1 MDQHVMKK
9 SDDQDVHK
17 GAIEGDRPTDEQM
30 GNPSGNG
37 VDENGMPDDP
47 IATAQD
53 KFGANE
59 DGTEGG

>member
-1 MDQHVMKK
+1 MVMKQ

-53 KFGANE
+53 KIGANE
-59 DGTEGG
+59 DGAEGG

>member
-1 MDQHVMKK
+1 MAMKQA
-9 SDDQDVHK
+9 DDQDVHK

-53 KFGANE
+53 KIGANE

>member
-1 MDQHVMKK
+1 MVMKQ

-53 KFGANE
+53 KIGANE